1 MACKNF
7 FRRSLPGYSGNIKL
21 RLQLEMVTPQG
32 SPMVL
37 GSVAPEIRV
46 GKQRK
51 KRRRGDSVHYYED
64 DYFHQYIYNLFSN
77 SDISPN

>member
-1 MACKNF
+1 MACKNSS
-7 FRRSLPGYSGNIKL
+7 RRSLPGYSGNIKL

-32 SPMVL
+32 SLMVL

-51 KRRRGDSVHYYED
+51 KRRRGDSVH
-64 DYFHQYIYNLFSN
+64 
-77 SDISPN
+77 

>member
-64 DYFHQYIYNLFSN
+64 DNFDFEE
-77 SDISPN
+77 PNELNNRFF